1 VDYSAILTFIRVV
14 SAEAGTRGRQAMKL
28 STRIGAILATAFA
41 ALGLVL
47 GAVAIQGGD
56 TVALAGTVTNCP

>member
-1 VDYSAILTFIRVV
+1 
-14 SAEAGTRGRQAMKL
+14 MKL

-41 ALGLVL
+41 AFGLVL